1 MLCGRVLK
9 YRVWDKEEKVM
20 IDADSFAFEEY
31 APLSELLN
39 DTSRFEFLQYTG
51 SKDKNGCEIYEL
63 DILKEQDTYSVCL
76 YLTTLGAYAFVP
88 IEMIDCSE
96 SNLANCTLF
105 VEAYN
110 LLEMYGKDSFFDNM
124 TPSKYIEVVGNIRK
138 EHNLFEELLSKIERQ
153 E

>member
-9 YRVWDKEEKVM
+9 YKVWDKEEKIM

-63 DILKEQDTYSVCL
+63 DILKEEDTYSVCL
-76 YLTTLGAYAFVP
+76 YLTTFCAYAFVP
-88 IEMIDCSE
+88 IEMINCSE
-96 SNLANCTLF
+96 SNLVNCTLF

-110 LLEMYGKDSFFDNM
+110 LLEMYGKDSFFHNM
-124 TPSKYIEVVGNIRK
+124 TPSKYVELVGNVRK
-138 EHNLFEELLSKIERQ
+138 EHNLFEELLSKRVRQ